1 VPGNESDTPEVPPA
15 DPELLAFAVD
25 LAERAGR
32 LARERFFAG
41 PAGTRTKADGTE
53 VTESDVAVEEY
64 IRAELG
70 RRTPD
75 DEVYGEEAGT
85 TAGTS
90 GRRWII
96 DPIDGTYYFVR
107 RIPVFATM
115 LAFEDEHGPAIG
127 VLNHPVAEEIVY
139 AGRGLGCWRR
149 AGDLTPARVST
160 RTRLRGARTA
170 MANPGTWSAELV
182 TALHRQVFL
191 SPAGDT
197 PLLLTGEIDAMVV
210 AGAPMGYEDVAPLP
224 VLVTEA
230 GGRVTDLTGA
240 PVLTG
245 DGSVL
250 ATNGLLHDELLAL
263 VADIP
268 HGRDWRALTGD
279 QDR

>member
-1 VPGNESDTPEVPPA
+1 MSDNAAAPPV
-15 DPELLAFAVD
+15 DLELLDFAVD

-41 PAGTRTKADGTE
+41 PARTTTKADGTE
-53 VTESDVAVEEY
+53 VTESDVAVEEF

-70 RRTPD
+70 RRSPD

-85 TAGTS
+85 TAGTT

-115 LAFEDEHGPAIG
+115 LAFEDEYGPAIG

-139 AGRGLGCWRR
+139 AGRGRGCWRR
-149 AGDLTPARVST
+149 AGELTPARVSA
-160 RTRLRGARTA
+160 RQQLRGARTA
-170 MANPGTWSAELV
+170 MANPGTWSDELV
-182 TALHRQVFL
+182 AALHRKVFL

-197 PLLLTGEIDAMVV
+197 PLLLTGHIDAMVI

-224 VLVTEA
+224 MLVTEA

-250 ATNGLLHDELLAL
+250 ATNGLLHDELLEL
-263 VADIP
+263 VAGIP
-268 HGRDWRALTGD
+268 HGRDWRALAAIDDG
-279 QDR
+279 